1 MVKKVLFIFFF
12 FTGYVFAVETAYS
25 WGYGDL
31 MVETFKVVKYVFSM
45 NEFNDA
51 WKIAMIISLI
61 AGMIMMMSP
70 NPDFLRLGKIW
81 VLAMGVYTMFTA
93 AKIDIYVEDKVDN
106 NNSGLVT
113 NVPWAVGYPLGLFS
127 AIEYRLG
134 ATYEVATSIP
144 NGMKYSDSGFFTPIS
159 IFSQATKHQIV
170 SPYLYQNLTNYIQ
183 ECVMPDLENGYKDYR
198 TLIDSD
204 NVWAYLGNTSPA
216 TFILISDEDNNSS
229 LVTCPTAYNQ
239 LNGAL
244 QNYVGVGGVGM
255 EHLGKTL
262 GSLTSSVVSNQL
274 GIANQ
279 YLLNT
284 SKTASQML
292 LQNVAIN
299 TFSESFRNYVNLN
312 GADLNNAA
320 YHSASASQAASAQMI
335 ISGILGSK
343 YIPVIKGILT
353 VIIIGLTPIL
363 ALIMITPMG
372 LKTLFGYITI
382 LGWLACWHFGDV
394 ILNHIITTK
403 AQSALS
409 SYGDI
414 KFNTRGLI
422 DSTTMDYINMASSMY
437 WTIPTI
443 AFIIATGFSISA
455 FASLNNS
462 MTTKLDRTSSA
473 TGGDMAKGN
482 MQFSNV
488 SHDTYNGNKTN
499 AMRENNFGQN
509 TTFRDF
515 SSGEFGTQS
524 NTVNGKS
531 TQSGTQS
538 ISGGIGAN
546 ESYNSLM
553 AGMGKSLDFNSITGD
568 SQAAGKD
575 LLGNQIYQATSSM
588 SVSGNGVNGTISAG
602 STYTQDKNGEIHLL
616 DASLDAKNL
625 NGESI
630 ESTFKGGMEHKR
642 TMTDSIGNKMES
654 TTMENGVDK
663 TFNIKTFDGKTDAS
677 GEYYARSNTAKV
689 ISGKVDGL
697 DINKSNSTGLT
708 VGSSTI
714 KSAMNEIALS
724 ENNQTSTGE
733 KNSESNSEKSSTS
746 NDSSAG
752 ANATLE
758 AKWFGNG
765 VGAKL
770 ETAAKMSF
778 GNDNTVTATYENGKT
793 ETFAL
798 SKGEKNALLNAV
810 QRNATEEEKMSA
822 SRDLMPKELE
832 ARINKGLEQGL
843 SISDSIIDINRN
855 KDDVYSSNK
864 SNVTQSSKVQK
875 NLLEKNLENDYKDKT
890 TDDLGDTKNRN
901 QLIRAS
907 GYGRELNNLIS
918 QTGNIVPGKEQ
929 EYADLYNKVKSQS
942 NDGQTKTINQTID
955 TSKAALQNI
964 ANGVTGQ
971 QEDKQNSI
979 KLAEEKGYIYKNADG
994 KLQVVEGQE
1003 QNIRNQMSVNDINNL
1018 VDSKI
1023 LSEKGDGNIRLEP
1036 GLEGLEGATKLIA
1049 TKQEK
1054 RQPIEEV
1061 KEK

>member
-12 FTGYVFAVETAYS
+12 FTGCVFAVETAYS

-515 SSGEFGTQS
+515 SSGEFGAQS
-524 NTVNGKS
+524 NTVNGKA

-538 ISGGIGAN
+538 INGGIGAN

-575 LLGNQIYQATSSM
+575 VLGNQIYQATSSM
-588 SVSGNGVNGTISAG
+588 SVSGNGVNGNISAG
-602 STYTQDKNGEIHLL
+602 STYTKDKNGEIHLL

-630 ESTFKGGMEHKR
+630 ESTYKGGMEHKR
-642 TMTDSIGNKMES
+642 TMTDTVGNKMES
-654 TTMENGVDK
+654 TTMDNGVDK
-663 TFNIKTFDGKTDAS
+663 NFKWTS
-677 GEYYARSNTAKV
+677 GLDNGSFVSGVYHARSNQAEVTD
-689 ISGKVDGL
+689 GKLNGVEL
-697 DINKSNSTGLT
+697 NKSNSATTTYSSSTANKVSNDLTDSWSKGMSHQEALDKAKTQSQSLKTGLDGKVQIDT
-708 VGSSTI
+708 KEQLAGFMFAKGTGV
-714 KSAMNEIALS
+714 SANAGMGLGLNY
-724 ENNQTSTGE
+724 
-733 KNSESNSEKSSTS
+733 S
-746 NDSSAG
+746 NDGS
-752 ANATLE
+752 
-758 AKWFGNG
+758 
-765 VGAKL
+765 
-770 ETAAKMSF
+770 MSF
-778 GNDNTVTATYENGKT
+778 KTSDGKT
-793 ETFAL
+793 ETIQL
-798 SKGEKNALLNAV
+798 SGSARSSFESSLNKNMSD
-810 QRNATEEEKMSA
+810 EEKISA
-822 SRDLMPKELE
+822 NRDLMPK
-832 ARINKGLEQGL
+832 QYQ
-843 SISDSIIDINRN
+843 SIINNALSNGLDINSAMKDVIGQKDNIHSGNLTGVGTGATSQVQNGPNYQGVQNQDKNINDGQFYKDLEKRREIANMYEAIKLNNNEEKLSKGVRDSYANGSIYNDDN
-855 KDDVYSSNK
+855 KIK
-864 SNVTQSSKVQK
+864 ELTKQFESSKNEGIGNHALNSLGQKVQNVGMVIGDGSANIQDNIK
-875 NLLEKNLENDYKDKT
+875 DLSNWEKIKDKT
-890 TDDLGDTKNRN
+890 GSDL
-901 QLIRAS
+901 
-907 GYGRELNNLIS
+907 LNN
-918 QTGNIVPGKEQ
+918 
-929 EYADLYNKVKSQS
+929 
-942 NDGQTKTINQTID
+942 
-955 TSKAALQNI
+955 
-964 ANGVTGQ
+964 
-971 QEDKQNSI
+971 
-979 KLAEEKGYIYKNADG
+979 
-994 KLQVVEGQE
+994 
-1003 QNIRNQMSVNDINNL
+1003 
-1018 VDSKI
+1018 
-1023 LSEKGDGNIRLEP
+1023 KGDGNITLEP
-1036 GLEGLEGATKLIA
+1036 GLKGLEEATKVIV

-1054 RQPIEEV
+1054 QQPIEQV
-1061 KEK
+1061 NDKK

>member
-12 FTGYVFAVETAYS
+12 FTGCVFAVETAYS

-524 NTVNGKS
+524 NTVNGKA

-538 ISGGIGAN
+538 ITGGIGAN
-546 ESYNSLM
+546 ESYNNLM
-553 AGMGKSLDFNSITGD
+553 SGMGKSLDFNSITGD

-575 LLGNQIYQATSSM
+575 VLGNQIYQATSSM

-602 STYTQDKNGEIHLL
+602 STYTKDKNGEVHLL

-630 ESTFKGGMEHKR
+630 ESTYKGGMEHKR
-642 TMTDSIGNKMES
+642 TMTDSVGNKMES
-654 TTMENGVDK
+654 TTMDNGVDK
-663 TFNIKTFDGKTDAS
+663 NFKWTS
-677 GEYYARSNTAKV
+677 GLDNGSFVSGVYHARSNQAEVT
-689 ISGKVDGL
+689 DGIVNGVKL
-697 DINKSNSTGLT
+697 DHNKSSDTT
-708 VGSSTI
+708 YGSSTI
-714 KSAMNEIALS
+714 KAATKEMALNEANQELLSKINGEVNSISSEGSNTTSGSVGAGFKVFGTGAGVENVSSMKFGEGNSLTVDYKNGETKTISLS
-724 ENNQTSTGE
+724 ENE
-733 KNSESNSEKSSTS
+733 KNSLQSS
-746 NDSSAG
+746 
-752 ANATLE
+752 LQ
-758 AKWFGNG
+758 K
-765 VGAKL
+765 
-770 ETAAKMSF
+770 
-778 GNDNTVTATYENGKT
+778 
-793 ETFAL
+793 
-798 SKGEKNALLNAV
+798 
-810 QRNATEEEKMSA
+810 NATESEKLSS
-822 SRDLMPKELE
+822 SRDLMPKQLE
-832 ARINKGLEQGL
+832 
-843 SISDSIIDINRN
+843 SIINSNLRSDTNINDTMENIVRK
-855 KDDVYSSNK
+855 KDS
-864 SNVTQSSKVQK
+864 
-875 NLLEKNLENDYKDKT
+875 
-890 TDDLGDTKNRN
+890 
-901 QLIRAS
+901 
-907 GYGRELNNLIS
+907 LNNLNNEKISNGVKSSVENSSFDSNLEKKFEDKSILKADEQKNKNHLIRTMGYGDKLEDLIS
-918 QTGNIVPGKEQ
+918 QSGKVVSGKEK
-929 EYADLYNKVKSQS
+929 EYNELYNKASSKS
-942 NDGQTKTINQTID
+942 NDGKTNDADDMVDRLEHRASKLTKGVDDIKDFRNDTIA
-955 TSKAALQNI
+955 KAQ
-964 ANGVTGQ
+964 
-971 QEDKQNSI
+971 
-979 KLAEEKGYIYKNADG
+979 EKGFI
-994 KLQVVEGQE
+994 
-1003 QNIRNQMSVNDINNL
+1003 I
-1018 VDSKI
+1018 
-1023 LSEKGDGNIRLEP
+1023 
-1036 GLEGLEGATKLIA
+1036 
-1049 TKQEK
+1049 
-1054 RQPIEEV
+1054 
-1061 KEK
+1061 